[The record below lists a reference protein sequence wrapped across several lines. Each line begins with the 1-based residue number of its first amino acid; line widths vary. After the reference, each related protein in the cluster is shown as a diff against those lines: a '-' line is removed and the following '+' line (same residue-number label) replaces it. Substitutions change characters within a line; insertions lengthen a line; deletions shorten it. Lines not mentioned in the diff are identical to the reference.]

1 MQTFIEFMRISLVTF
16 LCFLAVAVANV
27 NAQVSRSVCTINR
40 NAPPS
45 NTYYWPPHS
54 TVKVYFV
61 RSMFTVEQRQTLSA
75 AMADWT
81 EATKKVGANVNFV
94 DAGEADSVTNCRGC
108 LTITRRDVY
117 RHDRKH
123 YAFFYPLR
131 RDRNGLLVSAWID
144 FDFAITGVKA
154 LRGFMSHE
162 LGHGMGLWDCES
174 CDTKQTI
181 MNGFPGINRDN
192 GLTSPSR
199 CDLEVVRQVYQ
210 LNQRSPSISD
220 NSSLSASA
228 GR

>member
-1 MQTFIEFMRISLVTF
+1 MKLLLLTLLGFLV
-16 LCFLAVAVANV
+16 VSVSSV
-27 NAQVSRSVCTINR
+27 SAQVSKSVCTTNR

-45 NTYYWPPHS
+45 NSYYWPPHS

-61 RSMFTVEQRQTLSA
+61 RSMFTPEQRQTLSA

-81 EATKKVGANVNFV
+81 HVAKQVGANVSFV
-94 DAGEADSVTNCRGC
+94 DAGEADGVTNCKGC
-108 LTITRRDVY
+108 LTITRRHVY
-117 RHDRKH
+117 KHDRKH

-131 RDRNGLLVSAWID
+131 QDRNGMLVSAWID
-144 FDFAITGVKA
+144 FDFATTGVKA
-154 LRGFMSHE
+154 LRGFMAHE
-162 LGHGMGLWDCES
+162 MGHGMGLWDCVS
-174 CDTKQTI
+174 CGSKQTI

-210 LNQRSPSISD
+210 GHQRS
-220 NSSLSASA
+220 LSHEANHTGAA

>member
-1 MQTFIEFMRISLVTF
+1 MRISLVTL
-16 LCFLAVAVANV
+16 LCSLVVIVANV
-27 NAQVSRSVCTINR
+27 NAHASNAVCTTNR

-45 NTYYWPPHS
+45 NTYFWPPNS

-61 RSMFTVEQRQTLSA
+61 RKMFSPEQRQTLSA
-75 AMADWT
+75 AMDDWT
-81 EATKKVGANVNFV
+81 KAAEDVGANVKFV

-108 LTITRRDVY
+108 LTITRREVY
-117 RHDRKH
+117 KHDRKH

-131 RDRNGLLVSAWID
+131 QDRDGLLVSAWIELD
-144 FDFAITGVKA
+144 VAITNARA
-154 LRGFMSHE
+154 LQGFMSHE
-162 LGHGMGLWDCES
+162 LGHGMGLWDCKS
-174 CDTKQTI
+174 CGNKQTI

-210 LNQRSPSISD
+210 LHQRSPSSPHEAIH
-220 NSSLSASA
+220 SASV